1 MQQFTSLRVALLTL
15 GSLCFSSSYAA
26 STLVPMSD
34 SELSATRGQALMS
47 MSYIAP
53 TDSANLE
60 KLRNSNSNIG
70 FYKLGME
77 AELEINTNIRK
88 LQLGC
93 GGVNGAG
100 GCDIDIDNL
109 SLSGQKFDT
118 NGNPLPMSSEDRAS
132 SSAVLTNPFIEFA
145 IKNPNSASTREV
157 AGLRLSA
164 EKFIGLL
171 TAGTEN
177 TTRPNGINSISGYM
191 QVQSDS
197 SGLIKGYATT
207 SATRDNLYGANAVT
221 GRLQALSAGSLAEV
235 QFITSNG
242 GFNIPGIQNNYFE
255 IAPIQV
261 NGNRISSKIL
271 SAPVKVPN
279 IYVGHSS
286 SYPVDGTVQYN
297 AAGPH
302 DPTYPEPTGIYTQG
316 GKVEATVTD
325 CTLFACL
332 VAGPGKKFSNVY
344 MNGTI
349 SNITANLNLTQ
360 SLGLIHNLPIN
371 SPMYLALQ
379 NQALQ
384 WPGAK
389 PDDIAQKGWWMSFAQ
404 PVNVGN
410 IIPQDAIDISPLF
423 PQISTAVSAY
433 LQSHPAQ
440 TSDLDGLLLGADLDV
455 NIGTIDLK
463 NSPLTLNLNNL
474 QLTNQN
480 FKTNCHGPNL
490 TFC

>member
-1 MQQFTSLRVALLTL
+1 MRQFTSLHVAILAL
-15 GSLCFSSSYAA
+15 GSLCFSSAHAA

-34 SELSATRGQALMS
+34 AELSATRGQALMS

-207 SATRDNLYGANAVT
+207 SATRNNLYGANAVT

-261 NGNRISSKIL
+261 NGNRISSKVL